1 MPITL
6 RNSSSSVTQFVLTTG
21 LLMKMIAS
29 VSTQCA
35 SGGPQFA
42 SRVHPGGL
50 SQHPC
55 ASGGP
60 QFAPRVHQGGL
71 SLHPVCIRGASVSTR
86 VHPGGLS
93 LHPVCIRGAS
103 VCTRMH
109 PGGLSL
115 LPVCIRGIQAMQHGV
130 HVMMS
135 TKVSNACTWSRT
147 RHSALTYT

>member
-1 MPITL
+1 MPITF

-29 VSTQCA
+29 VSTPCT

-42 SRVHPGGL
+42 SRVHRGGGG
-50 SQHPC
+50 SVSTPC

-71 SLHPVCIRGASVSTR
+71 SLHPVCIRGASVCTPCASGGPQFAPR
-86 VHPGGLS
+86 VHRGGGGGGPQFA
-93 LHPVCIRGAS
+93 PVCIRG
-103 VCTRMH
+103 T
-109 PGGLSL
+109 
-115 LPVCIRGIQAMQHGV
+115 QAMQHGV

-135 TKVSNACTWSRT
+135 TKVSNACT
-147 RHSALTYT
+147 